1 MGLFDLMLG
10 SSGPGEQGVEGKSYT
25 LPKETHDFVYPVAVR
40 REEVAAFTE
49 LIEAEANAPYVEEET
64 EELQDVFD
72 DVLGDAGIDAS
83 DLAEQKRQT
92 RLAVEPVIDHWR
104 EQVGAAG
111 DSSESTE
118 DGTTGTDDSSSHT
131 DTITTVYARP
141 GTDDRLL
148 AFTKLCKQ
156 RDDQPDD
163 PFELPAS
170 FPDAAALLTRL
181 RDATDSQY
189 RAVVHTDLLE

>member
-1 MGLFDLMLG
+1 MLG
-10 SSGPGEQGVEGKSYT
+10 SSEPGEQGVEGQSYT
-25 LPKETHDFVYPVAVR
+25 LPKETHDFVYPIAVR
-40 REEVAAFTE
+40 REEVVAFE
-49 LIEAEANAPYVEEET
+49 KLIEAEADAPYIEEET

-92 RLAVEPVIDHWR
+92 RRVVEPVIEHWR

-111 DSSESTE
+111 ERTSESA
-118 DGTTGTDDSSSHT
+118 DDSSHT
-131 DTITTVYARP
+131 DSNTDASSHTDSNTITTVYARP

-163 PFELPAS
+163 PFELPDS
-170 FPDAAALLTRL
+170 FADAAALLTRL
-181 RDATDSQY
+181 QDATDSQY